1 MEQHQD
7 EQRPDDQS
15 PEAPR
20 ESAAVT
26 RSQNVVLT
34 LRHDWRVIPQFLAP
48 ALERLDA
55 ASQETQL
62 VVLTADAETALAVVQ
77 AAAPDDEDGVPR
89 VVPVTSA
96 RRAERLLRLRPAP
109 AVAGTP
115 AELAALVRSSAL
127 KLDRV
132 RALVIAW
139 ADDLL
144 AAGADDALDAVMAEV
159 PKTASRTIVVERES
173 EEVSAFVERHLRRAR
188 RVTAAG
194 AGPLSADQAPVAV
207 QYVSVSPIA
216 RPAAL
221 RRLLD
226 ELDPPS
232 AAVVA
237 RTPESEREVRDTLRA
252 LGYAGESAPV
262 RATSGEVSEHAA
274 LVVLYDLP
282 ATRAELEQAVG
293 AAPVQTVA
301 FVQPRQLGHLRAVA
315 GGSVTALTLPEP
327 AAKARGREEKLRAEL
342 RALLAAGAPARE
354 LLALEPLL
362 DEYDGIE
369 IAAAALRLAERE
381 RERARSALA
390 GAHSGFTPKAS
401 APGAPPAGAGPA
413 SGTQWKRVFMAI
425 GEMDGVSPGDLVGA
439 ITGEAGITSD
449 RIGKIELRENH
460 TVVEIAA
467 ADADRVVERMSGANV
482 RGRRVVARL
491 DQDRPPREGG
501 ASTRRF
507 DRGDR
512 GDRGDRPD
520 RGARG
525 ERSDRGDRGDRP
537 DRPRRSFDR
546 DGGDRGERAARGGRF
561 DRPARG
567 GGDRGDRP
575 ARGFS
580 RDREERGR
588 GGYDRG
594 GSNRGGSD
602 RGYNRGGP
610 SRGSDRGSDRGGRF
624 ERDDRPGRRPG
635 PSERAEWSERAE
647 RLRNARPPRGEGG
660 GRADRGTDQDTDRDE
675 G

>member
-7 EQRPDDQS
+7 EQRPDEQS

-144 AAGADDALDAVMAEV
+144 GADDALDAVMAEV

-342 RALLAAGAPARE
+342 RALLAAGARAARARAAARRVRRHRDRRRRAPARRARAGAR
-354 LLALEPLL
+354 AL
-362 DEYDGIE
+362 G
-369 IAAAALRLAERE
+369 AGRSAQRLHAEG
-381 RERARSALA
+381 ERAR
-390 GAHSGFTPKAS
+390 G
-401 APGAPPAGAGPA
+401 PAGRRWP
-413 SGTQWKRVFMAI
+413 
-425 GEMDGVSPGDLVGA
+425 GVG
-439 ITGEAGITSD
+439 
-449 RIGKIELRENH
+449 H
-460 TVVEIAA
+460 TME
-467 ADADRVVERMSGANV
+467 
-482 RGRRVVARL
+482 ARL
-491 DQDRPPREGG
+491 H
-501 ASTRRF
+501 
-507 DRGDR
+507 GDR
-512 GDRGDRPD
+512 
-520 RGARG
+520 
-525 ERSDRGDRGDRP
+525 
-537 DRPRRSFDR
+537 
-546 DGGDRGERAARGGRF
+546 
-561 DRPARG
+561 
-567 GGDRGDRP
+567 
-575 ARGFS
+575 
-580 RDREERGR
+580 
-588 GGYDRG
+588 
-594 GSNRGGSD
+594 
-602 RGYNRGGP
+602 
-610 SRGSDRGSDRGGRF
+610 
-624 ERDDRPGRRPG
+624 
-635 PSERAEWSERAE
+635 
-647 RLRNARPPRGEGG
+647 
-660 GRADRGTDQDTDRDE
+660 
-675 G
+675 